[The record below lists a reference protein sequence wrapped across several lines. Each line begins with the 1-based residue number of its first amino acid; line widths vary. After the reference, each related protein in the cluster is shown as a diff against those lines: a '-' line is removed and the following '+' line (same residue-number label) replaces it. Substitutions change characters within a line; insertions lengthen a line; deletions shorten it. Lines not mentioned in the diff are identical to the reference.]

1 MAVEQQAGAAAPPAA
16 PSTTSAPTVSLPD
29 RVNSEVVQRLVT
41 LLANVSVLTAL
52 LVYFGWR
59 RSETMAYQLGI
70 DESILGMS
78 TREYVLRSVGPVL
91 TLLSVVAG
99 GALLWLWFD
108 RRIVGRIRRGDGA
121 DRAVRL
127 GLLFLSL
134 AWVLL
139 PLLVLGLGYVWRAA
153 AFVVFPLSIGA
164 GVLMMLYGIQLR
176 QLAHGAERL
185 PPGREALLRGFA
197 AIAVGVCLFW
207 AASNHAEVLGRSL
220 ARELA
225 GQVDRLT
232 SVVVYSP
239 KRLHLTAPGAREQR
253 LPGGDTAYRYRYT
266 GLRLLE
272 HTGGHYFL
280 VSDGWTPRYGVVV
293 MLADGDPVRLEFVR
307 DRRS

>member
-1 MAVEQQAGAAAPPAA
+1 MAVDQRPAAAARTAASPAPA
-16 PSTTSAPTVSLPD
+16 VSLPE

-41 LLANVSVLTAL
+41 LAANVSVLTAL

-59 RSETMAYQLGI
+59 RSETMAHQLGI

-108 RRIVGRIRRGDGA
+108 RRIVGRIRGGNGD
-121 DRAVRL
+121 DRVVRL
-127 GLLFLSL
+127 GLKLLSL
-134 AWVLL
+134 AWLLL
-139 PLLVLGLGYVWRAA
+139 PLLVLGLGYVWRVA
-153 AFVVFPLSIGA
+153 AFVVWPLSIGA
-164 GVLMMLYGIQLR
+164 GVLLMLYGSQLR
-176 QLAHGAERL
+176 QLLHGAERP

-207 AASNHAEVLGRSL
+207 AASNHAEVQGRSL
-220 ARELA
+220 ARKLA
-225 GQVDRLT
+225 GEVDGLA

-253 LPGGDTAYRYRYT
+253 LPGDDTAYRYRYT

-272 HTGGHYFL
+272 HTGGRYFL

>member
-1 MAVEQQAGAAAPPAA
+1 MAVDQRTGDAAPPAA
-16 PSTTSAPTVSLPD
+16 PSSAPSLPE

-59 RSETMAYQLGI
+59 RSETMAHQLGI

-78 TREYVLRSVGPVL
+78 TREYVLRSVRPVL

-108 RRIVGRIRRGDGA
+108 RRIVGRIHRDDGA

-134 AWVLL
+134 AWLLL
-139 PLLVLGLGYVWRAA
+139 PLLVVGLGYVWRVA

-164 GVLMMLYGIQLR
+164 GVLLLLYGSQLR
-176 QLAHGAERL
+176 QQLHGAERP

-197 AIAVGVCLFW
+197 AIAVCVCLFW
-207 AASNHAEVLGRSL
+207 AASNYAEVLGRSL
-220 ARELA
+220 ARETA
-225 GQVDRLT
+225 GQIDELA

-253 LPGGDTAYRYRYT
+253 LPGDDTAYRYRYR

-272 HTGGHYFL
+272 HTGGHFFL
-280 VSDGWTPRYGVVV
+280 VSDGWTPRYGVVM

-307 DRRS
+307 DRRG